1 MKERMTENRQPSG
14 RKITPAFRLAF
25 CALMA
30 ALGTAFMLSG
40 NLVPVFTYVSPM
52 LASLTLIPVLYEF
65 GKKYAWMTWFVTAAL
80 SMMLCVDREEAFF
93 FLLLGYYPIIK
104 PSLDLIPTK
113 AVRVL
118 VKLLVFALA
127 FSVMLI
133 ILAFVLG
140 LEDIRGELWL
150 SIAVYAMLTAMM
162 LIFDRVYGR
171 MALIYEKRM
180 RSKLMK

>member
-1 MKERMTENRQPSG
+1 MTDRVGENRQTRG

-30 ALGTAFMLSG
+30 ALGTAFMLTG
-40 NLVPVFTYVSPM
+40 NLIPVFTYVSPM

-65 GKKYAWMTWFVTAAL
+65 GKKYAWMTWFVTATLA
-80 SMMLCVDREEAFF
+80 MMLCADREEAFF
-93 FLLLGYYPIIK
+93 FLFIGYYPIIK
-104 PSLDLIPTK
+104 PALDRIPAKTI
-113 AVRVL
+113 RVL

-127 FSVMLI
+127 FGIMLL

-150 SIAVYAMLTAMM
+150 SVAVYGMLTAIM
-162 LIFDRVYGR
+162 LMFDRVYGR
-171 MALIYEKRM
+171 MTLIYEKRF
-180 RSKLMK
+180 RGKLMK